1 MNEIEIPDCH
11 TKFSSAEE
19 AKNICDWALVHEYA
33 RSMRDDLDDGED
45 EIVRGCLERV
55 EELAIGHGGNRLD
68 QIMHD
73 DEDHEDIKESCI
85 KVINEADWLST
96 RTLDIE
102 KREKLY
108 SISLE
113 ATKVLRKLVNTP

>member
-1 MNEIEIPDCH
+1 MNEIEIPDCR

-55 EELAIGHGGNRLD
+55 EELAMEHGGNRID
-68 QIMHD
+68 QVMHD
-73 DEDHEDIKESCI
+73 EEDRKDIESCV
-85 KVINEADWLST
+85 KVINEAEWLLT

-102 KREKLY
+102 KREKLH
-108 SISLE
+108 SIALE